1 MTSVR
6 PTPSPRPRFSSRD
19 ADFDRLFHEHAWEK
33 TPLGPMSAWPVHLRG
48 YVEMILDLPYPA
60 IIFWGDDHLQFY
72 NSGYA
77 TIMGPRHPRY
87 LGATYQECWPDT
99 YPTIHPWME
108 RTLEGEVLEVVN
120 APFILTRHGFNEE
133 TYFTFSFSPL
143 QDDSGKIGGILQ
155 LVVEKTREVVADR
168 RRAML
173 GAVSGDGNTPSDM
186 IEALSNDPED
196 VPFALLYLW
205 NPDERRLVS
214 TAHLGVADP
223 PPRLP
228 SLVER
233 AFATNETQRTDL
245 VAALVGWPHSG
256 VWQEETRSAVAVPV
270 RASAGTSPRGVLVLG
285 VSPRLAFDGA
295 YQGFFESLSREI
307 AANLTASQ
315 ERMARQEADRERQ
328 NLFDFFNATPAGLH
342 ILVGPDHRFL
352 LANRSYLDLVDRDVL
367 GRTVR
372 ECFDEDT
379 VERFV
384 PLLDE
389 VFQTGQPFTGN
400 ELPLRFPGKP
410 ERIVNVSYTP
420 FRNAAGAV
428 RGILGFV
435 YDITAEV
442 TARQRSEQLAAEL
455 RTALRAREEFL
466 GIASHELK
474 TPLTSLRLQLQ
485 MAQRGSRLD
494 AERLLKQANRLARL
508 IDDMLDITRVDT
520 GKLAINRAPV
530 DLSSLVDDVVER
542 FEPQFAAMGSTV
554 RKEVPEGIVGDWDA
568 FRVEQ
573 VVTNLVTNAIK
584 YAPGKPIDIRAT
596 KVDGRAI
603 LTVADQGPGVA
614 PHNHERIFRR
624 FERAISANEVSGL
637 GLGLFISRSI
647 VESHGGSIR
656 VENGPAGGATFV
668 VELPLQDP
676 ANA

>member
-1 MTSVR
+1 LTSAR
-6 PTPSPRPRFSSRD
+6 PTPAPRPRFSSRD
-19 ADFDRLFHEHAWEK
+19 GDFERLFRAHPWEK
-33 TPLGPMSAWPVHLRG
+33 TPLGPISGWPSRLRS

-60 IIFWGDDHLQFY
+60 IIFWGETHLQLY

-108 RTLEGEVLEVVN
+108 RTLRGEVLEVVN
-120 APFILTRHGFNEE
+120 APFIITRHGFNEE

-143 QDDSGKIGGILQ
+143 QDDSGRIGGFLQ
-155 LVVEKTREVVADR
+155 LVVEKTGEVLTDR

-173 GAVSGDGNTPSDM
+173 RTVSAGGNSPSDM
-186 IEALSNDPED
+186 IEALSNDRED

-205 NPDERRLVS
+205 NTEERRLVP
-214 TAHLGVADP
+214 TAHLGVASAP
-223 PPRLP
+223 PGVPA
-228 SLVER
+228 LVER
-233 AFATNETQRTDL
+233 AFESNQTERTDE
-245 VAALVGWPHSG
+245 VATLLGGPHTG
-256 VWQEETRSAVAVPV
+256 IWEEETRCAVALPV
-270 RASAGTSPRGVLVLG
+270 RASPGTPARGVLALG
-285 VSPRLAFDGA
+285 VSPRLSFDAA

-307 AANLTASQ
+307 AATLTASQ
-315 ERMARQEADRERQ
+315 ERLAQMEADRERQ

-342 ILVGPDHRFL
+342 ILVGPEHRFL

-367 GRTVR
+367 GRTMR

-379 VERFV
+379 AARFV

-389 VFQTGQPFTGN
+389 VFRTGQPFTGN
-400 ELPLRFPGKP
+400 ELPLRLPGKP

-442 TARQRSEQLAAEL
+442 TARQRSEELAAEL

-508 IDDMLDITRVDT
+508 IDDMLDITRMDA
-520 GKLAINRAPV
+520 GKLAINRAPAE
-530 DLSSLVDDVVER
+530 LSFLVDDVLER
-542 FEPQFAAMGSTV
+542 FQPQLSAVGSTV
-554 RKEVPEGIVGDWDA
+554 RTHVPQGIVGEWDA
-568 FRVEQ
+568 FRIEQ

-584 YAPGKPIDIRAT
+584 YAPGTPLDIRAT
-596 KVDGRAI
+596 KLDGKAI

-656 VENGPAGGATFV
+656 VESGPSGGATFV
-668 VELPLQDP
+668 VELPLGNPEQG
-676 ANA
+676 